1 MTDIVDCDRVEEI
14 KNTIGNLG
22 IEVWRADKYTTFTL
36 SVSSETAEKLD
47 NEELLDKVTQEIA
60 DAHQVHPSWVEYDES
75 VPEFKIQLEW
85 ELYTKF

>member
-1 MTDIVDCDRVEEI
+1 MADVVDCDRVTEI
-14 KNTIGNLG
+14 KESVGKLG
-22 IEVWRADKYTTFTL
+22 IEIWRADKYTTFTL
-36 SVSSETAEKLD
+36 SVSSETSNKLD
-47 NEELLDKVTQEIA
+47 NEEVLSQVIQEIA